1 MTEPGEFIV
10 ANRTQ
15 QEWRWLIAIA
25 LFLAGVGSG
34 TFVMAALVMNYPLGS
49 LIGLV
54 VGVAGPGLF
63 FFLDLGRK
71 SQFWRVM
78 LRPQTSWIS
87 RGILFIILFAA
98 FGLLYLAS
106 QGTFFLWAASIC
118 ALGVMMYS
126 GFLLSYSPA
135 IPFWNTPLVP
145 LISVVYALMG
155 GAGLLFAFSSG
166 APGIE
171 RLEAIEIGLI
181 AICAI
186 LIFTYLMTMSTSTV
200 AAREATGSLAMGRLA
215 GTFWGLVVLTGL
227 LIPAA
232 LALSVMAAGMNPA
245 ILAVAGLLE
254 LAGGLGFRY
263 CLLRSGIRLAVA

>member
-1 MTEPGEFIV
+1 VKTEPREFLV
-10 ANRTQ
+10 ATRPQ

-34 TFVMAALVMNYPLGS
+34 TFVMSALVMDYRLGS
-49 LIGLV
+49 LVGLV
-54 VGVAGPGLF
+54 LGVAGPGLF

-78 LRPQTSWIS
+78 LRPRTSWIS
-87 RGILFIILFAA
+87 RGVLFIILFAA
-98 FGLLYLAS
+98 FGLLYLAIP
-106 QGTFFLWAASIC
+106 GTLFLWAD
-118 ALGVMMYS
+118 S

-145 LISVVYALMG
+145 LISVVYALMS
-155 GAGLLFAFSSG
+155 GAGLLFAFNG
-166 APGIE
+166 AAPGIE
-171 RLEAIEIGLI
+171 RLEVIEVGLI
-181 AICAI
+181 VVCAI
-186 LIFTYLMTMSTSTV
+186 LIFTYLLTMSTSTV
-200 AAREATGSLAMGRLA
+200 AAREATGSLVVGRLA

-227 LIPAA
+227 LIPFA

-245 ILAVAGLLE
+245 MLAVAGLLE